1 LAHIRLYLGL
11 AGVAVAA
18 GIALVYA
25 AANGL
30 IWP

>member
-1 LAHIRLYLGL
+1 VAQIRLYLGL

-18 GIALVYA
+18 GMALAYA
-25 AANGL
+25 AANGI